1 MAGFKN
7 ARRASRRLRAIPPAV
22 RKKVRAQ
29 LRANAAELVASQR
42 AFAPVEDG
50 KLQASIQFSDTS
62 TANRIAMT
70 VTAGGAATTRPVR
83 KGQTATY
90 DYALGQ
96 EFGTEDMPANPFF
109 FPPYRAKKRAFKRT
123 RNKAAKD
130 AIGAAVTKP

>member
-7 ARRASRRLRAIPPAV
+7 AKRASRRLRAIPPGV
-22 RKKVRAQ
+22 RKQVRTQ
-29 LRANAAELVASQR
+29 LRSNAVELVASQR
-42 AFAPVEDG
+42 SFAPVEDG
-50 KLQASIQFSDTS
+50 DLKASIQFEDTS
-62 TANRIAMT
+62 DANRIAMT

-83 KGQTATY
+83 EGQTATY

-109 FPPYRAKKRAFKRT
+109 FPPYRAKRKTFKRK

-130 AIGAAVTKP
+130 AIGKAVTKP